1 MPLSQKKRLILIKL
15 EAAYGTDSGPAITD
29 AVLCSGLD
37 IAPLE
42 GSSVERDFIRPY
54 FANSGSIRVES
65 YASVSFDTEVA
76 GSMGAAG
83 VAPEW
88 GLLLKAA
95 SFSETITAAAITGAC
110 GAAGSLTTIAL
121 AAAASAIDDFY
132 TGMTVTIVAGTGI
145 TQTGEIIGYVGSTK
159 VATIS
164 RPWALAPALTTST
177 YSIGANVIYTP
188 NSNFSTGTANT
199 SATIYFNLDGV
210 RHVLL
215 GARGTMSFD
224 LSPKAIP
231 KMKWKFTG
239 LLGTITDSP
248 QVAPATDF
256 TGWQTPVTVSTAN
269 TTDIHLL
276 GYNGAAIEKLSFDIA
291 NTVTYRQTLG
301 SESVLITDR
310 KPSGSISLEA
320 GLIATKDW
328 WTAVKDSTT
337 GAFAIKHGQ
346 TAGNIV
352 GFTCPKVQ
360 LSAPKYSDS
369 NGVAMLDLSMALLP
383 YGVSGNDEIRICSK

>member
-1 MPLSQKKRLILIKL
+1 MALSQKKRVILVKL
-15 EAAYGTDSGPAITD
+15 ETAYGTDSGPAITD

-54 FANSGSIRVES
+54 FANSGSIRVEN
-65 YASVSFDTEVA
+65 YASVSFDTELA
-76 GSMGAAG
+76 GSTG
-83 VAPEW
+83 VSGTAPEW

-95 SFSETITAAAITGAC
+95 NFSETITAAPITGIC

-121 AAAASAIDDFY
+121 AAGASEIDDFY

-145 TQTGEIIGYVGSTK
+145 GQTGEIISYVGSTK
-159 VATIS
+159 IATIS
-164 RPWALAPALTTST
+164 RPWALAPVLTIST

-188 NSNFSTGTANT
+188 NSNFGIAVTNT
-199 SATIYFNLDGV
+199 SASIYFNLDGV
-210 RHVLL
+210 KHVLL
-215 GARGTMSFD
+215 GARGTVSFD

-248 QVAPATDF
+248 QATNATDF
-256 TGWQTPVTVSTAN
+256 SGWQTPVTISTTN

-276 GYNGAAIEKLSFDIA
+276 GYNKAFIEKLSFDIA

-310 KPSGSISLEA
+310 KPSGSITLEA
-320 GLIATKDW
+320 GLVATKDW
-328 WTAVKDSTT
+328 WSAVKTSTT

-346 TAGNIV
+346 TSGNIV

-360 LSAPKYSDS
+360 LSNPKYSDS
-369 NGVAMLDLSMALLP
+369 SGVAMLDLSMTLLP
-383 YGVSGNDEIRICSK
+383 YGISGNDEIRICIK

>member
-1 MPLSQKKRLILIKL
+1 MALSQKKRLILIKL
-15 EAAYGTDSGPAITD
+15 EAAYGTDSEPAIAD
-29 AVLCSGLD
+29 AVLCTALD
-37 IAPLE
+37 ISPLE

-54 FANSGSIRVES
+54 FGNSGSIRVES
-65 YASVSFDTEVA
+65 YASVSFETEIA
-76 GSMGAAG
+76 GSGAA
-83 VAPEW
+83 ATPPEW
-88 GLLLKAA
+88 GSLLKA
-95 SFSETITAAAITGAC
+95 SNFSENITLTAIAGTTTAIGAI
-110 GAAGSLTTIAL
+110 GATTVTLSVGAT
-121 AAAASAIDDFY
+121 DDIY
-132 TGMTVTIVAGTGI
+132 TGMSISFNALPA
-145 TQTGEIIGYVGSTK
+145 QYEIIKYVALTK
-159 VATIS
+159 VATLSKPLAAAVTAASPFSIS
-164 RPWALAPALTTST
+164 P
-177 YSIGANVIYTP
+177 NVIYVP
-188 NSNFSTGTANT
+188 NNNFGSGYPST
-199 SATIYFNLDGV
+199 SATIYFNVDGV

-248 QVAPATDF
+248 QAVPSSDF
-256 TGWQTPVTVSTAN
+256 TGWQTPIPVSTAN
-269 TTDIHLL
+269 STDIHLL

-310 KPSGSISLEA
+310 KPSGSIALEA

-328 WTAVKDSTT
+328 WAAVKDSTT

-352 GFTCPKVQ
+352 GITCPKVQ
-360 LSAPKYSDS
+360 LSDPKYSDS
-369 NGVAMLDLSMALLP
+369 NGVTMLDLSMALLP